1 MFKRVNV
8 PIQTKKELNCN
19 ADPTNNFYGNR
30 GALLCLRDEGD
41 VAILEA
47 QDLQGY
53 HINRNN

>member
-1 MFKRVNV
+1 MQVV
-8 PIQTKKELNCN
+8 KKEFNCN

-47 QDLQGY
+47 QNLQGDS
-53 HINRNN
+53 IN